1 MLPFVGRTEPLARL
15 TAAYQALAAPG
26 GTVSGW
32 AGLVL
37 VIGEAGIGK
46 TTLLTRFAS
55 RVRADGGTVV
65 WGTCWDGDQ
74 APAWWPW
81 TQALRG
87 LLDRNPEV
95 SDAAQPELAAIVPEL
110 DNHSSVTEADAAAR
124 VRVFDAAG
132 QTLARAAGRTPVVV
146 ILDDLHSADQSSVEL
161 MRFVAHQPQLGALML
176 VGAYRP
182 YEAPPGVAGSL
193 ADLASAAEL
202 VPLQGL
208 SAEEVAD
215 LVRVIAGEA
224 AQDHWQQLVYER
236 SGGHPFYA
244 RELCQLFAT
253 AGNLTDVPAA
263 VREVIGRRL
272 ARLSPECDTVLDAAA
287 VAGGTLLPDVLAEV
301 TGKDTNEMDAL
312 AAEATAAGIF
322 AAASRQD
329 GAVRFAHDLYRET
342 IYAAL
347 PLWTCITGSRTPCC
361 VATSVAARSSQPNSP
376 TISLPPSR
384 RPAPHPRWLGLT
396 PPPVPTRHV
405 SHSSRLLATLPG
417 CDPRSPTPANGSPR
431 ATLSA

>member
-1 MLPFVGRTEPLARL
+1 
-15 TAAYQALAAPG
+15 
-26 GTVSGW
+26 
-32 AGLVL
+32 
-37 VIGEAGIGK
+37 
-46 TTLLTRFAS
+46 
-55 RVRADGGTVV
+55 
-65 WGTCWDGDQ
+65 
-74 APAWWPW
+74 
-81 TQALRG
+81 
-87 LLDRNPEV
+87 V

-110 DNHSSVTEADAAAR
+110 DTHSSVTEADAAAR

-224 AQDHWQQLVYER
+224 AQDHWPQLVYER

-287 VAGGTLLPDVLAEV
+287 
-301 TGKDTNEMDAL
+301 
-312 AAEATAAGIF
+312 
-322 AAASRQD
+322 
-329 GAVRFAHDLYRET
+329 
-342 IYAAL
+342 
-347 PLWTCITGSRTPCC
+347 
-361 VATSVAARSSQPNSP
+361 
-376 TISLPPSR
+376 
-384 RPAPHPRWLGLT
+384 PHPRWAYAAARADW
-396 PPPVPTRHV
+396 PPCPGAIHDRRHRPTALRERPCRPDGCR
-405 SHSSRLLATLPG
+405 SGPATARG
-417 CDPRSPTPANGSPR
+417 
-431 ATLSA
+431 